1 MIKFSLSRILEESPY
16 NLILSGTDFRFITD
30 FGIHYSVS
38 FNKEDI
44 VLGECETYQ
53 LIIRKI
59 DEIRSKHDPKVEKQF
74 LPLLMNSSGLTWK
87 FCFICVT
94 QVMDVKVLE
103 IDCSFLGLKNMLI
116 KSDSQYVRHLQ
127 VLRGKAYLS
136 ELLLRIGIPRFTTL
150 SQILMNKQNYC
161 QPVTNLN
168 DQEKN
173 ITKRCSAKNDTI

>member
-59 DEIRSKHDPKVEKQF
+59 DEIRSKHDPKVEKTILAIIDEF
-74 LPLLMNSSGLTWK
+74 FRSN
-87 FCFICVT
+87 
-94 QVMDVKVLE
+94 LE
-103 IDCSFLGLKNMLI
+103 ILLYMCDTSDGRESIRNRLFISWFEKYANKERFKIQGAGVMALTAICAAGATNSI
-116 KSDSQYVRHLQ
+116 YRRAKSDIWF
-127 VLRGKAYLS
+127 A
-136 ELLLRIGIPRFTTL
+136 IPL
-150 SQILMNKQNYC
+150 ALCACGM
-161 QPVTNLN
+161 
-168 DQEKN
+168 D
-173 ITKRCSAKNDTI
+173 

>member
-16 NLILSGTDFRFITD
+16 DLFLSGTDFRFITD

-59 DEIRSKHDPKVEKQF
+59 DEIRSKHDPKVEKTILAIIDEF
-74 LPLLMNSSGLTWK
+74 FRSN
-87 FCFICVT
+87 
-94 QVMDVKVLE
+94 LE
-103 IDCSFLGLKNMLI
+103 ILLYMCDT
-116 KSDSQYVRHLQ
+116 SDGRESIRNRLFISWFEKYANKERFTQYVRHLQ

-136 ELLLRIGIPRFTTL
+136 ELLLRIEIPRLTTL

-168 DQEKN
+168 NQEKN
-173 ITKRCSAKNDTI
+173 ITKPGMLYT

>member
-59 DEIRSKHDPKVEKQF
+59 DENGNKQ
-74 LPLLMNSSGLTWK
+74 P
-87 FCFICVT
+87 V
-94 QVMDVKVLE
+94 
-103 IDCSFLGLKNMLI
+103 
-116 KSDSQYVRHLQ
+116 
-127 VLRGKAYLS
+127 YLS
-136 ELLLRIGIPRFTTL
+136 IAFYIFALILTIFPNLQFCCHLYKPLRFLYIV
-150 SQILMNKQNYC
+150 N
-161 QPVTNLN
+161 
-168 DQEKN
+168 
-173 ITKRCSAKNDTI
+173 